1 MARRQPT
8 PEQQEFLDAVKRQKE
23 LRRRHIRR
31 TQVINGRVYLG
42 RWSYNAFALTI
53 LTAPFVVACG
63 LLGWGVRLDGGNLRG
78 GGLVLVGLILLAGF
92 GQAAKRPWASPESPF
107 RHIGVGLVVVFFA
120 GINIFSRDAAE
131 MLGILFGG
139 VGAVTII
146 RGALALAAAAL
157 RFVFRRRPRPDE
169 LDPILDQN
177 RPAA

>member
-1 MARRQPT
+1 
-8 PEQQEFLDAVKRQKE
+8 
-23 LRRRHIRR
+23 
-31 TQVINGRVYLG
+31 
-42 RWSYNAFALTI
+42 
-53 LTAPFVVACG
+53 
-63 LLGWGVRLDGGNLRG
+63 
-78 GGLVLVGLILLAGF
+78 
-92 GQAAKRPWASPESPF
+92 
-107 RHIGVGLVVVFFA
+107 VFFA